1 MRNQEERVNSKNWK
15 KEETL
20 ESMRK
25 GGVNTKMNEDGGVKT
40 RSMRK
45 GE

>member
-25 GGVNTKMNEDGGVKT
+25 GGVNTKMNEDGGVNT
-40 RSMRK
+40 RMDEE